1 MYLSVHNLTSPTR
14 PTECHKWLNDEFEF
28 EFDSLGWGTCTA
40 RVLEFVVIYLHPIV
54 TAAFE
59 DGLFQ
64 ATAI

>member
-14 PTECHKWLNDEFEF
+14 PTECHKWLNGEFEF
-28 EFDSLGWGTCTA
+28 EFDGLGWGTCTA